1 MTSIEF
7 MVLPVSTGLIQESL
21 GIELTIP
28 MALGPSSSY
37 GACPGKRENGKALG
51 PPSFYGAC
59 PGKLGSGSACIRIH
73 PDPGGKSFQ
82 IKTEKYKKICNN
94 CKFFQTFEV
103 NFHNFNCFL
112 LLINLLCLLV
122 FTTKENSL

>member
-1 MTSIEF
+1 MERPLA
-7 MVLPVSTGLIQESL
+7 LPVSMGLVPESL
-21 GIELTIP
+21 DLDP
-28 MALGPSSSY
+28 HV
-37 GACPGKRENGKALG
+37 
-51 PPSFYGAC
+51 
-59 PGKLGSGSACIRIH
+59 SAIH

>member
-7 MVLPVSTGLIQESL
+7 MVLPVSTGLIQENL

-28 MALGPSSSY
+28 MALGPSSS
-37 GACPGKRENGKALG
+37 
-51 PPSFYGAC
+51 YGAC